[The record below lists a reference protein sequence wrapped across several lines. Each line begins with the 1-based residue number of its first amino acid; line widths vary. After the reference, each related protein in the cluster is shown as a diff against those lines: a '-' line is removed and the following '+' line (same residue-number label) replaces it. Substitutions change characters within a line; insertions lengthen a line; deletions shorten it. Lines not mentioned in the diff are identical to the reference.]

1 MTLGLSFLTL
11 GVADLPR
18 ARAFYEGLGLVAHAR
33 SSEGVCFFQLPQ
45 GLVLAL
51 FGAEDLAR
59 DAGVEGEPGARV
71 TMACNLD
78 SEAEVDELLARAA
91 ALGGRIARPAG
102 WAPWRVYRG
111 YVRDPDGHVWEVAFN
126 PRARRD
132 ARGGL
137 WLD

>member
-18 ARAFYEGLGLVAHAR
+18 ARAFYEGLGLVAHG
-33 SSEGVCFFQLPQ
+33 SSNDGVCFFQLPQ
-45 GLVLAL
+45 GIILAL
-51 FGAEDLAR
+51 FGAEALAR

-71 TMACNLD
+71 SMACNVD
-78 SEAEVDELLARAA
+78 SEAAVDELLARAA
-91 ALGGRIARPAG
+91 RLGGRITRPAG

-111 YVRDPDGHVWEVAFN
+111 YVQDPDGHVWEVAFN